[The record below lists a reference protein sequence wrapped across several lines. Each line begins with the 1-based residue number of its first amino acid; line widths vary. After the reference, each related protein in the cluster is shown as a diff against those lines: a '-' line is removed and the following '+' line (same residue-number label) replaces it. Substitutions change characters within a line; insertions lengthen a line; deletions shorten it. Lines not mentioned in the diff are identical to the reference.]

1 MTTNRIFPIILPS
14 TEDEMAQAK
23 FELTSETTSFLGR
36 TLFRIRALV
45 DFGWVKKGDL
55 GGFVEKPENVSHE
68 GDAWVYGNARVYGD
82 AQVYGDARVYGNAWV
97 QIGPIGSRAATLT
110 ASADAVIGVRVTTG
124 CFSGS
129 LAEFEAAVQE
139 THGDT
144 EHGKH
149 YRLAIA
155 LIKAKL
161 GGGDGMFGSVPNC
174 RLIAAAPDLL
184 EALHTIMRQPGF
196 EPDEPYGVQALAAIA
211 KAEGAS

>member
-1 MTTNRIFPIILPS
+1 MSSKYEFTGET
-14 TEDEMAQAK
+14 
-23 FELTSETTSFLGR
+23 LTVAGR
-36 TLFRIRALV
+36 VLKRIRATV
-45 DFGWVKKGDL
+45 NFGAVASGEI
-55 GGFVEKPENVSHE
+55 GGWIE
-68 GDAWVYGNARVYGD
+68 GEANLAVYGNAWVYGD
-82 AQVYGDARVYGNAWV
+82 AQVYRNARVSGDARVYGDAWV

>member
-1 MTTNRIFPIILPS
+1 MTAKIIS
-14 TEDEMAQAK
+14 GKDVAADIREQ
-23 FELTSETTSFLGR
+23 
-36 TLFRIRALV
+36 IRAEVETLAE
-45 DFGWVKKGDL
+45 KGIQPGLATILIGEDPGSHSYVTAKNKTAKDL
-55 GGFVEKPENVSHE
+55 GFHS
-68 GDAWVYGNARVYGD
+68 
-82 AQVYGDARVYGNAWV
+82 
-97 QIGPIGSRAATLT
+97 
-110 ASADAVIGVRVTTG
+110 
-124 CFSGS
+124 
-129 LAEFEAAVQE
+129 VQE